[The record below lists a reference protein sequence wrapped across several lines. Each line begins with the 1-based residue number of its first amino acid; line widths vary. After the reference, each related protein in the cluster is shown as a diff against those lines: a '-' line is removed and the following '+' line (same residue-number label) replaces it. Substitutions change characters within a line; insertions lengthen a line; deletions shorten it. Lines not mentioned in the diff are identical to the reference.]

1 MNRRATIRLLLL
13 LSIVGALSGFALRT
27 PHTPGG
33 QPPLETVT
41 AENLPAFRS
50 TFSDAVGKVRVILL
64 LSPT

>member
-1 MNRRATIRLLLL
+1 MSRRAVIRLLLL

-27 PHTPGG
+27 PHAPGG

-41 AENLPAFRS
+41 AESLPAFYS
-50 TFSDAVGKVRVILL
+50 AFNDAAGKVRVILL

>member
-1 MNRRATIRLLLL
+1 MNRRAIIRLLLL
-13 LSIVGALSGFALRT
+13 LSILGALSGFALRT
-27 PHTPGG
+27 THAPGG

-50 TFSDAVGKVRVILL
+50 TFNDAVGKVRVILL